1 MSITTEW
8 FQKEYT
14 EFTLFCFVGKVMACV
29 SQELVHSDS
38 KVHGANMGPNWV
50 LSAPDGPHVGPMN
63 FAIWDMYIAVRGVS
77 NEYALLLIYCPKYIH
92 NRLVMKLCMHLYGRV
107 SFLLELAH
115 FRTFANCSIKKRLF
129 YLTHSTP
136 TLHSVFLFSFL
147 FFYFILYLFIYFI
160 LFYFILFY
168 FFFGGGVNKLNAFYF
183 RLLIMYNIV
192 LSSLSFDKQYCFWAI
207 ATIRIDHCISIV
219 IKKTSLVK
227 WAPGQIWRV
236 LFYFHFFHFKTLPSV
251 CVTNRTPMTRQ
262 IPVNILHNT

>member
-63 FAIWDMYIAVRGVS
+63 FAIWDMYTAVRGVS

-129 YLTHSTP
+129 YLTHTTP
-136 TLHSVFLFSFL
+136 TLHSVFFFFSI
-147 FFYFILYLFIYFI
+147 FIFIYFI
-160 LFYFILFY
+160 FFFILF
-168 FFFGGGVNKLNAFYF
+168 FWVNKLNAFYF
-183 RLLIMYNIV
+183 R
-192 LSSLSFDKQYCFWAI
+192 
-207 ATIRIDHCISIV
+207 
-219 IKKTSLVK
+219 
-227 WAPGQIWRV
+227 
-236 LFYFHFFHFKTLPSV
+236 
-251 CVTNRTPMTRQ
+251 
-262 IPVNILHNT
+262 